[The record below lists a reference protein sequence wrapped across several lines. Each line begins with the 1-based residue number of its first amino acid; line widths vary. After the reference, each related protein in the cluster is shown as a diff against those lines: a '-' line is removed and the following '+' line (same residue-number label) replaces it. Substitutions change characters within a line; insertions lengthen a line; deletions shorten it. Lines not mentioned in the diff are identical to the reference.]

1 MTQVLGEIIRFCSLP
16 QFSTENTCTSLHTQQ
31 TLLTL
36 RSGNFFFHTYIFCV
50 QFNFLAEKQGLQIPN
65 LISVPQSTFA
75 DSALIHHLATDW
87 CRNGR
92 RLDNCRLIKGEVRTE
107 IKWHLDGP
115 QCLWR
120 DKLYYKKAI
129 TREESGCF

>member
-75 DSALIHHLATDW
+75 DSALIHHQSDW
-87 CRNGR
+87 P
-92 RLDNCRLIKGEVRTE
+92 LIGVEMDAGSTTADLLKEKFE
-107 IKWHLDGP
+107 PK
-115 QCLWR
+115 
-120 DKLYYKKAI
+120 
-129 TREESGCF
+129 